1 MSNFQKLKGALS
13 TDREKDIMRTLKT
26 VLTIE
31 HRTTFSADDIFLFGL
46 DRFFPD
52 KVHGIGGFFA
62 KLQHQGI
69 ITVAGH
75 KRSIRGSNH
84 LREIRLYS
92 FAEPTSMSQD
102 ANSGMFSEKRQGR

>member
-1 MSNFQKLKGALS
+1 MTEVEFSFGKLRGALS
-13 TDREKDIMRTLKT
+13 TDREADIVRTLKT
-26 VLTIE
+26 VLAME
-31 HRTTFSADDIFLFGL
+31 HRSTFSADDIFLFGL

-84 LREIRLYS
+84 LREIRLYV
-92 FAEPTSMSQD
+92 FAEPTS
-102 ANSGMFSEKRQGR
+102 GSEEQP

>member
-1 MSNFQKLKGALS
+1 MTEVQKFRGAL
-13 TDREKDIMRTLKT
+13 TADRERDVLRTLR
-26 VLTIE
+26 TILAME

-69 ITVAGH
+69 IKVVGH
-75 KRSIRGSNH
+75 RRSVRGTNH

-92 FAEPTSMSQD
+92 FAESTS
-102 ANSGMFSEKRQGR
+102 GSEEQP

>member
-1 MSNFQKLKGALS
+1 MSEVEFSFGKLKGAFS
-13 TDREKDIMRTLKT
+13 ADRERDVMRTLR
-26 VLTIE
+26 TILAME

-69 ITVAGH
+69 IKVAGH
-75 KRSIRGSNH
+75 KRSVRGSNH

-92 FAEPTSMSQD
+92 FAESTSASQENVKGGD
-102 ANSGMFSEKRQGR
+102 RD